1 MVSFA
6 TVFASP
12 SLTSLDHGLR
22 RAALWLGIGAMALLN
37 ACGGGSGGGGG
48 TNDIVDTSVPTLVIS
63 SNAPATASAPFT
75 VTFTFSAPITIY
87 SADGVLPWATVAGAV
102 PDKSTFTKV
111 SATQYTVTVN
121 PNNLT
126 KNDKWTLTVPAG
138 AYKNAANNAFST
150 VGTTLTQAIDTSFP
164 IATFSPKAPATG
176 NQFTGPTT
184 VTVAFNTQLTADLTA
199 AQLELSAI
207 NLNTQLNQ
215 VPPGTI
221 SNFVKTSGPLEFS
234 SYSFLYTP
242 VSGSNSVKIRIP
254 AGSVSAGGF
263 SNTESQWGAVWFLVP

>member
-1 MVSFA
+1 M
-6 TVFASP
+6 
-12 SLTSLDHGLR
+12 
-22 RAALWLGIGAMALLN
+22 
-37 ACGGGSGGGGG
+37 
-48 TNDIVDTSVPTLVIS
+48 
-63 SNAPATASAPFT
+63 
-75 VTFTFSAPITIY
+75 IY
-87 SADGVLPWATVAGAV
+87 AADGVLPWATVAGAT

-111 SATQYTVTVN
+111 SATQYTVTVS

-126 KNDKWTLTVPAG
+126 KTDKWTLTVPAG
-138 AYKNAANNAFST
+138 AYKNAANTAFST

-164 IATFSPKAPATG
+164 IATFSPKAPTTG
-176 NQFTGPTT
+176 LNFTGPTT

-199 AQLELSAI
+199 AQLVLSAI
-207 NLNTQLNQ
+207 NLDTQLDQ

-263 SNTESQWGAVWFLVP
+263 SNTGDQWGAMWFLVP

>member
-1 MVSFA
+1 MTWTKSLIA
-6 TVFASP
+6 TPF
-12 SLTSLDHGLR
+12 LTALERGLSR
-22 RAALWLGIGAMALLN
+22 VALWLGLGAMALLS
-37 ACGGGSGGGGG
+37 ACGGGSGGGAV
-48 TNDIVDTSVPTLVIS
+48 DIVDTSVPTLVMS
-63 SNAPATASAPFT
+63 SNAPATASAPFI

-87 SADGVLPWATVAGAV
+87 STDGVLPWATSQGAT

-126 KNDKWTLTVPAG
+126 KTDKWTLTLPAG

-150 VGTTLTQAIDTSFP
+150 VVTTLTQAIDTSFP
-164 IATFSPKAPATG
+164 IASFSPKAPPIG
-176 NQFTGPTT
+176 VNFTGPTT

-199 AQLELSAI
+199 GQLVLSAI
-207 NLNTQLNQ
+207 NLDTQLDQ
-215 VPPGTI
+215 ATPGTI

-234 SYSFLYTP
+234 AYSFLYTP

-263 SNTESQWGAVWFLVP
+263 SNTGDQWGAMWFLVP